1 MVIQQGFQFNGSNG
15 LKASCRFS
23 SSFLECT
30 WVMARNLSTGSHLTK
45 INLIFNWCIQITHI
59 FSSAIDLHRIVSYLL
74 LSFVK
79 YFSSSKS
86 KAPQVT
92 KTNSHHFISTRDF
105 IQKSPWNSNK
115 DVSTIILPNIFVWSI
130 DIIVYCKQ
138 WLCLYL

>member
-86 KAPQVT
+86 KGPPGYQD
-92 KTNSHHFISTRDF
+92 KFPPFYINKRFYSE
-105 IQKSPWNSNK
+105 KSLKFEQRCIDYYINK
-115 DVSTIILPNIFVWSI
+115 YLCLPNIYHI
-130 DIIVYCKQ
+130 LLQ
-138 WLCLYL
+138 